1 MLLSIG
7 MIVKNEEKYL
17 EKCLTALKPI
27 LEKVDSELIIADTGS
42 TDNTVEIAKKFTDK
56 VYYFEWIDDFSAARN
71 FTMEKSVGEWYMFL
85 DADEVFQ
92 SCDEIISFFNSGE
105 YKSYGSAS
113 YIVRSYFDEVDLSRY
128 TDSNALRLTNRYSA
142 VCFVNAIHE
151 ALCPVHSPVK
161 KFSTVADHY
170 GYFYSNNGEVT
181 EQAYVKSKRNLEML
195 FKSLENQDVDF
206 NAYREI
212 SDCYN
217 IINNHEK
224 ALKYINMGLDNLDHS
239 IIAITQYYNNKA
251 SLLISCYND
260 YPGVIET
267 CNNYF
272 GSDNPSHTQV
282 LANDVNMYA
291 MRGEAYFR
299 TEQFNKA
306 IYDFLQFFKVY
317 KSYKSGKLNTDDLL
331 YSAVK
336 VGDRNLKNIYFMFF
350 KSCVMTQKYNTAAEY
365 LKAFPIEKYLDDKD
379 YMLVHFRDRAEIMEH
394 IGWKSIK
401 KLVST
406 LDDNNRKLFFQVL
419 RGKMFSSDKPE
430 ELLSVMSEFSE
441 YVPCVDDAVEIYRGY
456 FIDNVLQYEQAES
469 FTKKYGAF
477 GNTDILC
484 MMLKC
489 SMDISCFL
497 TADDFKAGSF
507 VHELYADFSEYAC
520 LLDEYDI
527 CMLSSDA
534 LVNAASLYG
543 WAMVEALNSG
553 KDITKLFEMF
563 GKIAARWQ
571 SEFPN
576 EENIPGDIRAGIIV
590 HGITEARERKDYQ
603 TCISEMRRLIKV
615 CPDFA
620 PFVSEYRK
628 VIESEAV
635 QKKSV
640 RSELAEMA
648 AAVKKNI
655 RSMIDAGDISTAE
668 STLLELEKICP
679 ADPEIGILKYKLHNR
694 K

>member
-105 YKSYGSAS
+105 YKSYGNAS
-113 YIVRSYFDEVDLSRY
+113 YIIRSYMDEADFSRY
-128 TDSNALRLTNRYSA
+128 TDTFAVRLAKRFPDVAFINK
-142 VCFVNAIHE
+142 IHE
-151 ALCPVHSPVK
+151 GLSPLHKPIK
-161 KFSTVADHY
+161 KLSTIADHY
-170 GYFYSNNGEVT
+170 GYFYENNGKIT
-181 EQAYVKSKRNLEML
+181 EQAYAKSKRNLEL
-195 FKSLENQDVDF
+195 LLSSLDKPKVEF
-206 NAYREI
+206 SAYREI
-212 SDCYN
+212 ADCYN
-217 IINNHEK
+217 IINDHQK
-224 ALKYINMGLDNLDHS
+224 ALEYVNMGLERLDHS
-239 IIAITQYYNNKA
+239 NIAITQYYSYKA
-251 SLLISCYND
+251 VLMIHDKKYNELIDICND
-260 YPGVIET
+260 
-267 CNNYF
+267 YF

-282 LANDVNMYA
+282 LASDVDMYA
-291 MRGEAYFR
+291 LRGEAYFNIG
-299 TEQFNKA
+299 QFNKA

-317 KSYKSGKLNTDDLL
+317 KDFKGGKLQTDDLL
-331 YSAVK
+331 YNPIKVK
-336 VGDRNLKNIYFMFF
+336 DRNVKNIYVMFF
-350 KSCVMTQKYNTAAEY
+350 ASCIKAQKYNTAAEY
-365 LKAFPIEKYLDDKD
+365 LKAFPIEQYLDDRD
-379 YMLVHFRDRAEIMEH
+379 YMLAHFRDRAEIMEH
-394 IGWKSIK
+394 TGWKGVK
-401 KLVST
+401 KFLGT

-419 RGKMFSSDKPE
+419 RGKIFPSDKPE
-430 ELLSVMSEFSE
+430 GLLSVLSEFSE
-441 YVPCVDDAVEIYRGY
+441 YVPCADEAVEIYRGY
-456 FIDNVLQYEQAES
+456 FIDNALQYEQVKNFAGN
-469 FTKKYGAF
+469 YGTS

-679 ADPEIGILKYKLHNR
+679 ADLEIGILKYEIHKR